1 MTPKKEQS
9 LLCCAHRHYGQE
21 LLHGK
26 TKTQKKYMT
35 YTPCSRIV
43 MKILT
48 PYFKKSNVVNG
59 ENPDRTISTEFHLI
73 LTV

>member
-26 TKTQKKYMT
+26 TKTQKKHMT
-35 YTPCSRIV
+35 YTSRSRIV
-43 MKILT
+43 MKIL
-48 PYFKKSNVVNG
+48 PILRKAMLSMGK
-59 ENPDRTISTEFHLI
+59 I
-73 LTV
+73 LTELFPQSST